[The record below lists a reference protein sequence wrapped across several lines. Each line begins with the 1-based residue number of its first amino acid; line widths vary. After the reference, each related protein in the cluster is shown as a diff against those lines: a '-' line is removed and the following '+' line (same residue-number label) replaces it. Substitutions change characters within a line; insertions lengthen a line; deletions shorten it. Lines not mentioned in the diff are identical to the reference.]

1 MRREVQPVM
10 TERRMVDWRV
20 VSRVK
25 VLMMIVV
32 GMMEGNCR
40 NHLMMMLMP
49 ETTGG
54 YWAAELRHD
63 HLSASLL
70 REGW

>member
-1 MRREVQPVM
+1 MESGAQPVM
-10 TERRMVDWRV
+10 TDRRKVDWIGL
-20 VSRVK
+20 SRVE

-32 GMMEGNCR
+32 GMMEGNSR
-40 NHLMMMLMP
+40 NHLMIMLMP

-63 HLSASLL
+63 HLIESLL

>member
-10 TERRMVDWRV
+10 TEGRRVDWRV
-20 VSRVK
+20 VSRVE

-32 GMMEGNCR
+32 GMMEGNSR
-40 NHLMMMLMP
+40 NHGMMMLRP
-49 ETTGG
+49 EITGSYG
-54 YWAAELRHD
+54 AAELRHD
-63 HLSASLL
+63 HLSESLL

>member
-10 TERRMVDWRV
+10 TEGRRVDWRV
-20 VSRVK
+20 VSRVE

-32 GMMEGNCR
+32 VMIEGNCR
-40 NHLMMMLMP
+40 NHGMMMLMP
-49 ETTGG
+49 EITGR

-63 HLSASLL
+63 HLIESLL

>member
-1 MRREVQPVM
+1 MESGAQPVM
-10 TERRMVDWRV
+10 TDRRKVDWIGLRRV
-20 VSRVK
+20 E
-25 VLMMIVV
+25 VLMIVVV
-32 GMMEGNCR
+32 GMMEGNSR

-63 HLSASLL
+63 HLSESLL

>member
-10 TERRMVDWRV
+10 TEGRRVDWRV
-20 VSRVK
+20 VSRVE

-32 GMMEGNCR
+32 GMMEGNSR
-40 NHLMMMLMP
+40 NHGIMMLRL
-49 ETTGG
+49 EVTGS

-63 HLSASLL
+63 HLSELVP

>member
-1 MRREVQPVM
+1 MRREAQPVM

-32 GMMEGNCR
+32 GMMEGNSR
-40 NHLMMMLMP
+40 NHGMMMLMP
-49 ETTGG
+49 ETTGC
-54 YWAAELRHD
+54 
-63 HLSASLL
+63 
-70 REGW
+70 

>member
-1 MRREVQPVM
+1 VRREVQPVM

-32 GMMEGNCR
+32 GMMEGNSR

-63 HLSASLL
+63 MII
-70 REGW
+70 